1 MKQLQLTLFILLTI
15 LSTLPAQANTNKLFT
30 EQGYPYNLLIK
41 RTDEIKIIY
50 SEKENMVN
58 CRIELNWQGQKITTQ
73 NISVEQIKFN
83 TKPFAACLPRE
94 QAKVIL
100 AKTFN

>member
-15 LSTLPAQANTNKLFT
+15 LSTLPVQANTNKLFT

-50 SEKENMVN
+50 SEKGDLVN
-58 CRIELNWQGQKITTQ
+58 CRIELNWQKQKTTTKNITV
-73 NISVEQIKFN
+73 NRFN
-83 TKPFAACLPRE
+83 FNKKPFASCLPRE
-94 QAKVIL
+94 QAKMML